1 MVWTK
6 PPPTARDAGGAL
18 GLSLGGEGGA
28 APADSLRHQVTEL
41 GGARAVAEA
50 TGRSRSSVYR
60 WLRGESKPRPD
71 AASKLDERVTE
82 HRSTSDYRRSQVP
95 SRRAARMR
103 NHGARIRLTGVCG
116 PLWDSDDS
124 GIRNRTLTA
133 DLTGES
139 MNEILNAY
147 YSGGESAALDALSTA
162 MQTDYMGGSGD
173 NWVFSGGLNAVQGLD
188 FERRPN

>member
-1 MVWTK
+1 MVRRSPRVRK
-6 PPPTARDAGGAL
+6 AGNAF
-18 GLSLGGEGGA
+18 GLSLGGKTGA
-28 APADSLRHQVTEL
+28 EPDDSLRQQVTEL

-71 AASKLDERVTE
+71 AAAKLDERVTE
-82 HRSTSDYRRSQVP
+82 HRSTPSYRRSQVR
-95 SRRAARMR
+95 SRRDARMR
-103 NHGARIRLTGVCG
+103 NHGARIRVKGVCG

-124 GIRNRTLTA
+124 GVRRRTLTA

-139 MNEILNAY
+139 MREILDAY
-147 YSGGESAALDALSTA
+147 YSQGESAALDALSEA
-162 MQTDYMGGSGD
+162 MQSDYMNGSGD
-173 NWVFSGGLNAVQGLD
+173 GWAFSGGLSAVEGID